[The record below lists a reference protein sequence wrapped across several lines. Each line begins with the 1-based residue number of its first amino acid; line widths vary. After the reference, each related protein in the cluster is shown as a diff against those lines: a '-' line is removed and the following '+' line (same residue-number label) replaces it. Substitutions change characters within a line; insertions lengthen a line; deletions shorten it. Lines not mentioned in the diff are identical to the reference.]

1 MKSPADTFHQ
11 DISYIFNYL
20 VETELWFIWRAPG
33 FSKNI
38 LIQAFVD
45 LTWLHIYNRVFLSP
59 HIPNLIQLHISLL
72 SDVLRWGR
80 CLKKKN
86 FVWTTSCIL
95 KAAPILTLRIT
106 WSKLISFFL
115 GLDTATSSLTVGLS
129 NLFMKLSEI
138 RPGSKALK
146 PATCGVRNAS
156 SSRRWML
163 FMHQSICSMRLI
175 VHQLW
180 GYAKKSQIVNSWFC
194 LWLAIA
200 TWKWLWDSNLSM
212 YLPVA
217 CMILGYVNML
227 QMSV

>member
-1 MKSPADTFHQ
+1 MLCTVSRFPPIYTTGFFVTSHSWSHPA
-11 DISYIFNYL
+11 
-20 VETELWFIWRAPG
+20 
-33 FSKNI
+33 
-38 LIQAFVD
+38 
-45 LTWLHIYNRVFLSP
+45 P
-59 HIPNLIQLHISLL
+59 HLAVVSCPQRTKVSEE
-72 SDVLRWGR
+72 DEF
-80 CLKKKN
+80 CLN
-86 FVWTTSCIL
+86 DPFCIL

-138 RPGSKALK
+138 LPGSKALK

-180 GYAKKSQIVNSWFC
+180 GYAKN
-194 LWLAIA
+194 IA
-200 TWKWLWDSNLSM
+200 RIANAVQCHS
-212 YLPVA
+212 
-217 CMILGYVNML
+217 
-227 QMSV
+227 